1 MFNKMEKEKHIPLKN
16 YEKLSDN
23 ELLENSKLF
32 FEKMNKRRSV
42 RTFSSEPISIEVI
55 KNAIRTASTAPSGAN
70 KQPWHFVLVENKK
83 VKNEI
88 RIAAEKEEKEF
99 YSHKAPEEW
108 LKDLEQFDTNEK
120 KPFLEIAPYLIVVFE
135 EKYKV
140 NTNGDKK
147 KNYYTKES
155 VGLACGMLLTAL
167 HNVGIATLTH
177 TPSPMKFLSKIL
189 DRPANEIPFLL
200 VVAGYPKKGTLV
212 PNIKRKKLEE
222 ILTIF

>member
-1 MFNKMEKEKHIPLKN
+1 MLNKMEKEKHISLKN

-23 ELLENSKLF
+23 KSLEISELF

-42 RTFSSEPISIEVI
+42 RTFSSEPISIEII

-70 KQPWHFVLVENKK
+70 KQPWHFVLVKDKK
-83 VKNEI
+83 IKNEI
-88 RIAAEKEEKEF
+88 RIAAEKEEREF
-99 YSHKAPEEW
+99 YSHKASEEW
-108 LKDLEQFDTNEK
+108 LKDLEQFDTNDK

-135 EKYKV
+135 EKYKI
-140 NTNGDKK
+140 NRSGKIK

-177 TPSPMKFLSKIL
+177 TPSPMNFLSKIL
-189 DRPANEIPFLL
+189 DRPTNETPFLL
-200 VVAGYPKKGTLV
+200 IVVGYPERGTLV
-212 PNIKRKKLEE
+212 PNIKRKKLNE